1 MISSLGKNA
10 EREKVIDFSRAYAPF
25 LPRRVWPERGGTDGR
40 GRAER
45 QKHQGDP
52 WGGGRYGADQ
62 RGAAGGAD

>member
-25 LPRRVWPERGGTDGR
+25 FLGVFGPKGAELKDA
-40 GRAER
+40 RAER
-45 QKHQGDP
+45 QKHRRDP